1 MAYIKQEFQAGEILT
16 AKALNAMDEQVYQNS
31 QVNELTEEKITNI
44 LGYTPA
50 NKDTVDTQ
58 ATEIDNLETSVKEN
72 ATDISTLKTS
82 VERNATDIDELN
94 TNKIK
99 VKTKRY
105 QITAVYDS
113 NIQLYKAS
121 ISIANDIPAG
131 NILTTLITGSNSTG
145 YAEYGPRWFLYDSNI
160 ICNAELPGTFMAT
173 VTWLYL

>member
-1 MAYIKQEFQAGEILT
+1 MAYTKKTWVSGET
-16 AKALNAMDEQVYQNS
+16 PCSSENFNHMEQG
-31 QVNELTEEKITNI
+31 I
-44 LGYTPA
+44 A
-50 NKDTVDTQ
+50 DAHNK
-58 ATEIDNLETSVKEN
+58 L
-72 ATDISTLKTS
+72 
-82 VERNATDIDELN
+82 DELN